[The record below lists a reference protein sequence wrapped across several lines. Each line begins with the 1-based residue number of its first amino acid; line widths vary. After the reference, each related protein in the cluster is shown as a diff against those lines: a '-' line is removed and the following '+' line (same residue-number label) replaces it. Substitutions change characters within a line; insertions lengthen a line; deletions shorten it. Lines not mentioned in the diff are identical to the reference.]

1 MRSFR
6 PGTLPPDRTAGKVSH
21 LPVAPA
27 PAAPYA
33 DSRRMVRFRAQ
44 VFVSTW
50 LSYVGFYFCRHAF
63 YVLKPEL
70 TRDLGIDASA
80 LGDIGMVYLV
90 AYTAGQFTS
99 AALGERTGPRLLLL
113 AGMALSALT
122 NVAFGFANNFWT
134 FAGFM
139 ALNGL
144 AQATGWPGNIGTMAR
159 WFRRRERGTVMGFW
173 ATCYQVGGALAK
185 GFAAFVLGVAG
196 WRWSFWGASL
206 VLAGVWIVFLLLQRN
221 RPEDAGL
228 PPLEDPDEPD
238 EPNGPDEPDGAN
250 APDGPEA
257 AAAPRA
263 RRRALHWTGQM
274 IATIALAGV
283 AYFFIKFIRY
293 ALWSWGTYFLNLNFG
308 METEDAGY
316 VSAVFDIAGFLG
328 VIVAGV
334 VSDRVF
340 RGRRTQTSLLLLL
353 GLVAATGVLWWAGG
367 DSLVVFVVS
376 FGLIGFTLYG
386 PDSLLSGAGA
396 MDAGSR
402 RHALAAAGIINGL
415 GSIGSVTQE
424 KVIGWLYEAGANGL
438 DPVGTVAFDHA
449 NALAAQLALGAGGLA
464 PAAVLPAVAAHADAA
479 AYGPALHDLQPILV
493 SLLLSAAG
501 ATGAVLILWLLARA
515 GRSRL

>member
-1 MRSFR
+1 
-6 PGTLPPDRTAGKVSH
+6 VSSS
-21 LPVAPA
+21 PA
-27 PAAPYA
+27 PQAPSLAAA
-33 DSRRMVRFRAQ
+33 RLARFRVQ
-44 VFVSTW
+44 VFASTW

-70 TRDLGIDASA
+70 TRDLGIDAAA
-80 LGDIGMVYLV
+80 LGDIGMVYLI
-90 AYTAGQFTS
+90 AYTLGQFVS
-99 AALGERTGPRLLLL
+99 AAIGERTGPRLLLL
-113 AGMALSALT
+113 SGMAISAAT
-122 NVAFGFANNFWT
+122 NVVFGFANNFWT
-134 FAGFM
+134 FAAFM

-144 AQATGWPGNIGTMAR
+144 AQGTGWSGNIGTMAR

-206 VLAGVWIVFLLLQRN
+206 VLAGVWLVFLLLQRN

-228 PPLEDPDEPD
+228 PPLDDPDEPAS
-238 EPNGPDEPDGAN
+238 EAGAT
-250 APDGPEA
+250 
-257 AAAPRA
+257 AAAPDDAEGA
-263 RRRALHWTGQM
+263 RWSRQLVLTVA
-274 IATIALAGV
+274 IAGV

-293 ALWSWGTYFLNLNFG
+293 TLWSWGTYFLNLNFG

-316 VSAVFDIAGFLG
+316 VSAVFDVAGFLG
-328 VIVAGV
+328 VIVAGI

-353 GLVAATGVLWWAGG
+353 GMVAATGVLWAAGG
-367 DSLVVFVVS
+367 QSLTVFVVS

-415 GSIGSVTQE
+415 GSIGSVAQE
-424 KVIGWLYEAGANGL
+424 PVIGWLYEAGVRGL
-438 DPVGTVAFDHA
+438 DPAGTVVVDQVT
-449 NALAAQLALGAGGLA
+449 ALSGQLAMGAGGL
-464 PAAVLPAVAAHADAA
+464 PAGAVLPAVSAHAGAA
-479 AYGPALHDLQPILV
+479 AYGPALLDLQPILV
-493 SLLLSAAG
+493 SLGLSAVG
-501 ATGAVLILWLLARA
+501 AAAAAFYLWWLAHT